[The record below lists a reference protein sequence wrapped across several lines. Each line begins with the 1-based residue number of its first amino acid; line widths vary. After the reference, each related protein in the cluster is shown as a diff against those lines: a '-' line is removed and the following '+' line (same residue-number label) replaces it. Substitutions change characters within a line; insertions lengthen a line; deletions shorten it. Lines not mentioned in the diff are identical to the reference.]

1 MGRKRKVGLD
11 YFPLDI
17 DFFQDIKIRKLIRR
31 QGGKAITIYAC
42 LLCNIYKCGYYM
54 RWDNELPFI
63 ISESTGCDEV
73 YISEVLKDCLALG
86 LLDKR
91 MYDTEGVL
99 TSEGIQERYQ
109 RICSDF
115 KRKCLID
122 EYNIISSEKLGKTPK
137 NSEEIG
143 ISSEEIGIS
152 SEEKDKDKDK
162 ESFPPA
168 PPYKEKEKEKEKA
181 ANNAITRV
189 RACVREGEDFGSVN
203 KSPPNTVELEDRLS
217 AELLELRK
225 ETGWIDLV
233 AMKFGLKPTMVVDKF
248 SDFEME
254 CRINGKTHHADLGDL
269 KRHFSSWLRIIQKT
283 TKDNGRGQQQAIT
296 DAYTKR
302 RSTEVTATSAADYG
316 TRF

>member
-31 QGGKAITIYAC
+31 QGGKAIAIYAC

-91 MYDTEGVL
+91 MFDEESVL
-99 TSEGIQERYQ
+99 TSYGIQERYQ
-109 RICSDF
+109 RICADC
-115 KRKCLID
+115 KRKCVIE
-122 EYNIISSEKLGKTPK
+122 EYNVISSEEK
-137 NSEEIG
+137 G
-143 ISSEEIGIS
+143 ISSEEMMVS
-152 SEEKDKDKDK
+152 SEEKGINSE
-162 ESFPPA
+162 ESA
-168 PPYKEKEKEKEKA
+168 QSKVKEKERKNDYVVKK
-181 ANNAITRV
+181 TPT
-189 RACVREGEDFGSVN
+189 S
-203 KSPPNTVELEDRLS
+203 SPNSNEDRLL
-217 AELLELRK
+217 AELRELRK

>member
-91 MYDTEGVL
+91 MFDEESVL
-99 TSEGIQERYQ
+99 TSYGIQERYQ
-109 RICSDF
+109 RICADC
-115 KRKCLID
+115 KRKCVIE
-122 EYNIISSEKLGKTPK
+122 EYKVISSEEIRIS
-137 NSEEIG
+137 SEEKG
-143 ISSEEIGIS
+143 ISSEEMMVS
-152 SEEKDKDKDK
+152 SEEKGINSE
-162 ESFPPA
+162 ESA
-168 PPYKEKEKEKEKA
+168 QSKVKEKKRKNDYVVKK
-181 ANNAITRV
+181 TPT
-189 RACVREGEDFGSVN
+189 S
-203 KSPPNTVELEDRLS
+203 SPNSNEDRFS
-217 AELLELRK
+217 EELRELRK

-233 AMKFGLKPTMVVDKF
+233 AMKFGLKPTMVVDKIP
-248 SDFEME
+248 DFELE
-254 CRINGKTHHADLGDL
+254 CRINGKTSHADLGDL

-283 TKDNGRGQQQAIT
+283 TKDNGRGQQQATT
-296 DAYTKR
+296 DAYAKR

>member
-91 MYDTEGVL
+91 MFDEESVL
-99 TSEGIQERYQ
+99 TSYGIQERYQ
-109 RICSDF
+109 RICADC
-115 KRKCLID
+115 KRKCVIE
-122 EYNIISSEKLGKTPK
+122 EYNV
-137 NSEEIG
+137 
-143 ISSEEIGIS
+143 IS
-152 SEEKDKDKDK
+152 SEEKGINSE
-162 ESFPPA
+162 ESA
-168 PPYKEKEKEKEKA
+168 QSKVKEKERKNDYVVKK
-181 ANNAITRV
+181 TPT
-189 RACVREGEDFGSVN
+189 S
-203 KSPPNTVELEDRLS
+203 SPNSNEDRLL
-217 AELLELRK
+217 AELRELRK

>member
-31 QGGKAITIYAC
+31 QGGKAIAIYAC

-91 MYDTEGVL
+91 MFDEESVL
-99 TSEGIQERYQ
+99 TSYGIQERYQ
-109 RICSDF
+109 RICADC
-115 KRKCLID
+115 KRKCVIE
-122 EYNIISSEKLGKTPK
+122 EYNVISSEEIRIS
-137 NSEEIG
+137 SEEKG
-143 ISSEEIGIS
+143 ISSEEIMVS
-152 SEEKDKDKDK
+152 SEEKGINSE
-162 ESFPPA
+162 ESA
-168 PPYKEKEKEKEKA
+168 QSKVKEKERKNDYVVKK
-181 ANNAITRV
+181 TPT
-189 RACVREGEDFGSVN
+189 S
-203 KSPPNTVELEDRLS
+203 SPNSNEDRLL
-217 AELLELRK
+217 AELRELRK

-283 TKDNGRGQQQAIT
+283 TKDNGRGQQQATT
-296 DAYTKR
+296 DAYAKR